1 MGVLGSIEVFG
12 KGGGVEVLRYWGVL
26 GSTGEKGM
34 EGGIGRRME
43 RYGWRMG
50 SAASATSVREG
61 GTSQPIIGRSRK
73 REKGM
78 LVGDSN
84 LWMSN
89 AVIYRLDWPCF
100 LLQLFYHVTYVCSDY
115 SRDRSECS
123 GAMLT
128 RIDSRWY
135 VD

>member
-50 SAASATSVREG
+50 SAASATSVRGGRDIPTNNWEEQEEG
-61 GTSQPIIGRSRK
+61 EGNVSGRLQS
-73 REKGM
+73 
-78 LVGDSN
+78 
-84 LWMSN
+84 
-89 AVIYRLDWPCF
+89 LD
-100 LLQLFYHVTYVCSDY
+100 V
-115 SRDRSECS
+115 
-123 GAMLT
+123 
-128 RIDSRWY
+128 
-135 VD
+135 